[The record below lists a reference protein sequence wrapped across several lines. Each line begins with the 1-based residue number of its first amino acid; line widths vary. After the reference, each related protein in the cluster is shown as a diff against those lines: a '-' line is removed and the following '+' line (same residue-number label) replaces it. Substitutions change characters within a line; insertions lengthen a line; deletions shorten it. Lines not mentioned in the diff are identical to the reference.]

1 MTLRATQAIN
11 GPLLMLGRLY
21 KVPYLERI
29 VAAVACKHNPI
40 VQHDA
45 DPSQSTANLN
55 QMYLTTGYTVIGL
68 GRRRE
73 DVGKRFVDGEKTI
86 NVKSLGK
93 E

>member
-1 MTLRATQAIN
+1 MTR
-11 GPLLMLGRLY
+11 P
-21 KVPYLERI
+21 VPYSEQI
-29 VAAVACKHNPI
+29 VALVASKHNPI

-45 DPSQSTANLN
+45 GSSQSAANSN

-68 GRRRE
+68 GRQRE